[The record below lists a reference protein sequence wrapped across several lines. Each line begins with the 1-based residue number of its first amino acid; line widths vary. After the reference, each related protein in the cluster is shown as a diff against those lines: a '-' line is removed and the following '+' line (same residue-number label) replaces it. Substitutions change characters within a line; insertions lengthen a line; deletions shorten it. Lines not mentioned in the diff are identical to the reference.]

1 MSLSRRFLSP
11 ALYLTA
17 CATVTFAQST
27 KYLMV
32 FGDSYSTTSSFAGG
46 ATPSLANPIGNPQFP
61 GQTTSGGLNWVGQAI
76 AKLNS
81 SVVLSHDFAV
91 SGATID
97 TSIVQT
103 WAGSG
108 VDDQV
113 DLFGQYIA
121 DAGTW
126 NPQNTLTAVWVGIN
140 DVGHP
145 YWDGIE
151 APICQAMQRYLQL
164 LNILYGHGLRN
175 FILFSVPPFDR
186 APAFLSEPVAK
197 VDKLRANIVKY
208 NNGVKNLLANFM
220 DEHEDVE
227 GQIFDT
233 APAFQKA
240 YANPQAYGAPDATCV
255 NGNGV
260 SCLWYDNYHPGI
272 AIQKLVAEDVVKQT
286 RFF

>member
-1 MSLSRRFLSP
+1 MEGKSISAKIDKVESSHVIVKAISVSGTLPYRLCDGHFRSEYQISHGLVRCPREHLQPRANFS
-11 ALYLTA
+11 
-17 CATVTFAQST
+17 S
-27 KYLMV
+27 
-32 FGDSYSTTSSFAGG
+32 GDSYSTTSSFAGG

-175 FILFSVPPFDR
+175 FILFTVPR
-186 APAFLSEPVAK
+186 K
-197 VDKLRANIVKY
+197 
-208 NNGVKNLLANFM
+208 
-220 DEHEDVE
+220 
-227 GQIFDT
+227 
-233 APAFQKA
+233 
-240 YANPQAYGAPDATCV
+240 
-255 NGNGV
+255 
-260 SCLWYDNYHPGI
+260 
-272 AIQKLVAEDVVKQT
+272 
-286 RFF
+286 